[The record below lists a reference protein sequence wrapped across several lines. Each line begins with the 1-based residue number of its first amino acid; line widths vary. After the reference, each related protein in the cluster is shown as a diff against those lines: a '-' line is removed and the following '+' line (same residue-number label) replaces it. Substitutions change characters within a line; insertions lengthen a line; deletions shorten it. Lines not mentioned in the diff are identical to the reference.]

1 MPHQDITFHLEWS
14 SNRKKAPC
22 GMAAHCN
29 TVRCGDIVYFQPT
42 DINLLYAYNTT
53 TDVWDHVPDCK
64 KSNSSMAVVN
74 DLVTTIGGSKL
85 ITGHSRKLYSLIGKG
100 KVIKWTRIFP
110 DMPTKYSNRE
120 KCIVY

>member
-1 MPHQDITFHLEWS
+1 MTSERGEENIPHQNMTFHLEWS
-14 SNRKKAPC
+14 SDKKTAPC

-53 TDVWDHVPDCK
+53 TDVWEHLSDCK

-85 ITGHSRKLYSLIGKG
+85 ITGRSRNCT
-100 KVIKWTRIFP
+100 V
-110 DMPTKYSNRE
+110 
-120 KCIVY
+120 